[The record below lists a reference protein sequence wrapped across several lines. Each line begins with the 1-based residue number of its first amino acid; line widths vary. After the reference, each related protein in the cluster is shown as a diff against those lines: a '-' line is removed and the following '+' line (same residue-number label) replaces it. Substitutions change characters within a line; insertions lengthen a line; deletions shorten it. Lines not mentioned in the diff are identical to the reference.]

1 METFQEG
8 SRWIQFVASKL
19 SMWPLFPSLFLSLFI
34 SNYHYTPCMATQHIL
49 YLPRSDK
56 DKEYILVNVSSEGP
70 SPLDLKLLATE
81 GEFPYVAT
89 SEFRIF
95 TS

>member
-1 METFQEG
+1 
-8 SRWIQFVASKL
+8 
-19 SMWPLFPSLFLSLFI
+19 
-34 SNYHYTPCMATQHIL
+34 MATQHIL

-56 DKEYILVNVSSEGP
+56 DKEHILVNVSSEGP

-89 SEFRIF
+89 SEFR
-95 TS
+95 TSTS